1 MQGAIISLGNKLG
14 SIKSESIG
22 KLLLLEGMSA
32 VARFRE
38 AANSSSAR
46 GAVLLSYKQTAKRA

>member
-14 SIKSESIG
+14 SRKSENIW
-22 KLLLLEGMSA
+22 KLELLEGMSA

-38 AANSSSAR
+38 AASSSSTR
-46 GAVLLSYKQTAKRA
+46 GAVLLSYKQTAK